1 MIQRKQTLFIII
13 SLVLTSIIIFFIDI
27 IDSSKCN
34 LNLSV
39 SNEPVLNMFF
49 CISLILGIVSFFSS
63 KEE

>member
-39 SNEPVLNMFF
+39 SNEPV
-49 CISLILGIVSFFSS
+49 
-63 KEE
+63 